1 MWKSQVNNER
11 IAEPSV
17 IRWLV
22 KHGLIIIFSLIVKAD
37 KIRDII
43 DMQKGE
49 FCMVIKSSLPNGNMW
64 NLDISRKMLYDCQ
77 W

>member
-1 MWKSQVNNER
+1 MTGKTWS
-11 IAEPSV
+11 
-17 IRWLV
+17 
-22 KHGLIIIFSLIVKAD
+22 HYFFSLIVKTD

-49 FCMVIKSSLPNGNMW
+49 FCMVIKSSLPNGKRVCEK
-64 NLDISRKMLYDCQ
+64 LGVSRKMLYDCQ

>member
-1 MWKSQVNNER
+1 MV
-11 IAEPSV
+11 
-17 IRWLV
+17 LFF
-22 KHGLIIIFSLIVKAD
+22 FSLIVKAD

-64 NLDISRKMLYDCQ
+64 KVGCIKQNVVWLSMIKGN
-77 W
+77 